1 MISQAANARR
11 PLEPATKGYKNVL
24 FKLFYIS
31 YNLLDYY
38 LKSIIYEWPL
48 FPASPKR
55 LMVVFEYSDLQYK
68 IDDFWLV
75 PRIQETFQIG

>member
-1 MISQAANARR
+1 MFTLASECISQSIRHKRVVWYSSNCFRLSCFWYKSPSGWLMISQAANARR

-38 LKSIIYEWPL
+38 LKSIIYE
-48 FPASPKR
+48 
-55 LMVVFEYSDLQYK
+55 
-68 IDDFWLV
+68 
-75 PRIQETFQIG
+75 